1 MNKELAQ
8 KESEFSYVAN
18 FIDSSLI
25 LITQSKR
32 GYLLNYVNDVFLK
45 SFQEYFSNINSD
57 CENEEE
63 TNSSN
68 YNTRLSNFC

>member
-8 KESEFSYVAN
+8 KESEFSYVSN

-45 SFQEYFSNINSD
+45 SF
-57 CENEEE
+57 
-63 TNSSN
+63 
-68 YNTRLSNFC
+68 